1 MRRSPL
7 NFYLKEEESKKSEAL
22 RRLTYESEKAHDE
35 IQSLRANL
43 EDNQEKIRSLE
54 VTLDSAYKEIA
65 ELQRTIIEKDHNKE
79 GAMKLEEAK
88 FTLQKQFDESA
99 RQWELERH
107 QLRQRIQSLQDESL
121 RVESDFS
128 RREDNLKRQLT
139 NYQSQLE
146 ESEQRNHNLGQSI
159 QSATRPLL
167 RQIENLQITNSSQTA
182 NFEAL
187 EKTFQTRIEE
197 LQEQV
202 LFILY
207 NLII

>member
-1 MRRSPL
+1 M
-7 NFYLKEEESKKSEAL
+7 

-35 IQSLRANL
+35 IQSLRASL

-121 RVESDFS
+121 RVESDFG

-167 RQIENLQITNSSQTA
+167 RQIENLQTTNSSQTA

-187 EKTFQTRIEE
+187 EKTFQSRIEE

-202 LFILY
+202 LFIFY
-207 NLII
+207 NLMI

>member
-1 MRRSPL
+1 MRAS
-7 NFYLKEEESKKSEAL
+7 
-22 RRLTYESEKAHDE
+22 
-35 IQSLRANL
+35 L

-65 ELQRTIIEKDHNKE
+65 ELQRTIIEKEHDKE
-79 GAMKLEEAK
+79 GAVKLEEAK

-107 QLRQRIQSLQDESL
+107 QLRQRIQTLQDEAL
-121 RVESDFS
+121 RIEGDFG

-146 ESEQRNHNLGQSI
+146 ESEQRNHDLGQSI

-167 RQIENLQITNSSQTA
+167 RQIENLQSTNSSQAA

-187 EKTFQTRIEE
+187 EKSFQTRIEE

-202 LFILY
+202 QPAIIVHFPSYHQTFVFIFYL
-207 NLII
+207 